1 MNLEIKRQK
10 LLKIL
15 LIASIISTG
24 IHFTDNYLFIE
35 QYPQPDWITAPVIYQ
50 SWLIL
55 TTIGITGYWL
65 YEYRKFWFAYACL
78 LVYSLTG
85 LASPGHYLYGNLS
98 HFSAKMHIFIW
109 TDGLTGLAILGF
121 IFWSALI
128 LKQWQTE
135 LSPTNTSNLT
145 EEG

>member
-1 MNLEIKRQK
+1 MNLEVKHQR
-10 LLKIL
+10 LLKTL

-35 QYPQPDWITAPVIYQ
+35 RYPQPNWITPPSIYQ

-55 TTIGITGYWL
+55 TAVGITAYWL
-65 YEYRKFWFAYACL
+65 YQYRKFWLSYGCL

-85 LASPGHYLYGNLS
+85 LASPGHYLYGSLS
-98 HFSAKMHIFIW
+98 QFSAKMHFFIW

-121 IFWSALI
+121 IIWSALV
-128 LKQWQTE
+128 LKQWRRE
-135 LSPTNTSNLT
+135 PNLDNDT
-145 EEG
+145 

>member
-1 MNLEIKRQK
+1 MNLESRRQR

-35 QYPQPDWITAPVIYQ
+35 RYPQPNWITAPSIYQ

-55 TTIGITGYWL
+55 TILGITAYWL
-65 YEYRKFWFAYACL
+65 YKYRKFWLSYGCL

-85 LASPGHYLYGNLS
+85 LASPGHYIYGSLS
-98 HFSAKMHIFIW
+98 QFSAKMHLFIW

-121 IFWSALI
+121 IIWSALI
-128 LKQWQTE
+128 LKQWRREPRSTDDTQ
-135 LSPTNTSNLT
+135 S
-145 EEG
+145 

>member
-1 MNLEIKRQK
+1 MNLEVKRLR

-35 QYPQPDWITAPVIYQ
+35 QYPQPNWITAASIYQ

-55 TTIGITGYWL
+55 TVLGITAYWL
-65 YEYRKFWFAYACL
+65 YNYRKFWLSYGCL
-78 LVYSLTG
+78 LVYSFTG
-85 LASPGHYLYGNLS
+85 LASLGHYFYGSLS
-98 HFSAKMHIFIW
+98 QFSAKMHLFIL

-121 IFWSALI
+121 VIWSAPI
-128 LKQWQTE
+128 LRQWRRE
-135 LSPTNTSNLT
+135 YSPTDNTQP
-145 EEG
+145 

>member
-1 MNLEIKRQK
+1 MNLELKRQR

-24 IHFTDNYLFIE
+24 IHFTDNYLFIK
-35 QYPQPDWITAPVIYQ
+35 QYPQPAWITAPSIYQ

-55 TTIGITGYWL
+55 TAIGITGYWL
-65 YEYRKFWFAYACL
+65 YENRKYWLSYACL
-78 LVYSLTG
+78 LVYSFTG
-85 LASPGHYLYGNLS
+85 LASPGHYLYGTMS
-98 HFSAKMHIFIW
+98 QFSAKMHLFIW

-128 LKQWQTE
+128 FKQWRQE
-135 LSPTNTSNLT
+135 PSPTDNIQS
-145 EEG
+145 